1 MQKRKM
7 LIYEKYIYYIRWKH
21 TTLNARKTANFRL
34 ARAARKPLPCGGWNR
49 AVPAAMLIR
58 MLFTRH
64 RSRAL
69 LPLLACGMLGT
80 APMPAAFSATT
91 GRATLEPTGGRR
103 FLDDLAQAERRHDY
117 RPLLAACDRQV
128 AVHPDDRESY
138 RQRAL
143 ARWGARQYDGALAD
157 FERAIDLARRQKAP
171 VRLLAVMTYGRA
183 LIRRE
188 QHDTAA
194 EAAELERAARADRSF
209 TDALNDLAW
218 IRATNPDASLRNG
231 RQAVDLARHA
241 CETVPGSVKYLDTL
255 AAAYAEAGDAKR
267 AADTERAAIKAAHA
281 DARTVG
287 EHREF
292 LASAQGRV
300 DLYASGGQ
308 YREDPNQAAA
318 SRPKPADTTNP
329 G

>member
-1 MQKRKM
+1 M
-7 LIYEKYIYYIRWKH
+7 LS
-21 TTLNARKTANFRL
+21 
-34 ARAARKPLPCGGWNR
+34 
-49 AVPAAMLIR
+49 
-58 MLFTRH
+58 TR
-64 RSRAL
+64 RCSRTL
-69 LPLLACGMLGT
+69 LPLLACCLLGVT
-80 APMPAAFSATT
+80 TPAVFSATT
-91 GRATLEPTGGRR
+91 GRATMETPTGGRR

-117 RPLLAACDRQV
+117 RPLLAECDRQV
-128 AVHPDDRESY
+128 TAHPDDRESY

-171 VRLLAVMTYGRA
+171 ARLLAIMAYGRA

-194 EAAELERAARADRSF
+194 EAAELDRAARADRSF

-231 RQAVDLARHA
+231 RQAVELARRA
-241 CETVPGSVKYLDTL
+241 CDTVPGSVKYLDTL

-267 AADTERAAIKAAHA
+267 AADTERAAIKAARVS
-281 DARTVG
+281 ARTAG
-287 EHREF
+287 EHRDF
-292 LASAQGRV
+292 LAGASGRV
-300 DLYASGGQ
+300 DLYAGGGRC
-308 YREDPNQAAA
+308 REDPHPTVP
-318 SRPKPADTTNP
+318 SPKPSTPANP